1 MFSNLPAVHGAFLDK
16 LMERKGQIVTVKTRR
31 PLKMRKGVETVF
43 KTSDFQC
50 RVGVNYDN
58 IAAVKEG
65 RANGELPAENAG
77 LPWGEWAVFPYVIR
91 HTSKGSAQEELYVRC
106 TMLNNGYRK
115 SPVFELADGTVMD
128 REEAMLMALASEF
141 KEGDDNAVFNIKL
154 SSILEVK

>member
-1 MFSNLPAVHGAFLDK
+1 MFSNLPAVHQDFLEK
-16 LMERKGQIVTVKTRR
+16 LMARRGQIVTVRTRR
-31 PLKMRKGVETVF
+31 PLKMRKGAETVL

-50 RVGVNYDN
+50 RVGVDYDN
-58 IAAVKEG
+58 IATVKEG

-91 HTSKGSAQEELYVRC
+91 HTSKGSTQEELYVRC

-115 SPVFELADGTVMD
+115 SPVFELTDGTVVEK
-128 REEAMLMALASEF
+128 EEAMLMALASEF